1 MKERESWLFF
11 ALSFLKTRLFGYTP
25 IWIHLYN
32 MCVLMG
38 ENEDI
43 DGSKGVSFIGL
54 NCSCFAM
61 ERLWV
66 NFSLRFHELAPRM
79 PQAVTKKEHHVVG
92 AQSSAANLF
101 TTQCRPEHAQTAV
114 WSCTDNTLIHT
125 RSSQQPMQQSRHTR
139 LHWAGE
145 WVRIEASAS

>member
-1 MKERESWLFF
+1 MKERESWLF
-11 ALSFLKTRLFGYTP
+11 LSVFFKNTSF
-25 IWIHLYN
+25 WIHAYLDTSVKYI
-32 MCVLMG
+32 CVLMG

-43 DGSKGVSFIGL
+43 NGSEGVSFIGL
-54 NCSCFAM
+54 NCSFFAM
-61 ERLWV
+61 EQLWV
-66 NFSLRFHELAPRM
+66 HFSLRFHKLAPRM

-92 AQSSAANLF
+92 ASSAANLF
-101 TTQCRPEHAQTAV
+101 TTQCQPEHAQTAV

-125 RSSQQPMQQSRHTR
+125 RPSQQPMQQSRHTR